1 MADSGRLVIRSDK
14 SQQIGSELVAEVLRD
29 VFEEALATTELI
41 EMLIYDEP
49 FLVLSSTYQSVVFKE
64 VVIEMVSVKAA

>member
-29 VFEEALATTELI
+29 VFEDALAPTELI
-41 EMLIYDEP
+41 EMFIDDEP
-49 FLVLSSTYQSVVFKE
+49 FLILPTAHQTIVFEE
-64 VVIEMVSVKAA
+64 VVIEMVGIEAA